1 MSDTRD
7 ARIAQL
13 RGAAL
18 RKHEDASAKANRAI
32 IALENRG
39 RVVNFTT
46 VAAEAGVSRDFL
58 YKNDAL
64 RSAIMDKRRASIG
77 SPARSR
83 SPSPASS
90 DAVKLRVATD
100 ALRRL
105 RAENDALRAENARLR
120 GDLHELGRRRPPS
133 PDALR

>member
-13 RGAAL
+13 RDAAV
-18 RKHEDASAKANRAI
+18 RKREDATAKASRAI

-39 RVVNFTT
+39 RAVNFTT
-46 VAAEAGVSRDFL
+46 VASEAGVSKDFL
-58 YKNDAL
+58 YKNEAL
-64 RSAIMDKRRASIG
+64 RSTIMGKRGPSTG
-77 SPARSR
+77 SPSRSR

-100 ALRRL
+100 ALKRL
-105 RAENDALRAENARLR
+105 RAENDALRTESARLR
-120 GDLHELGRRRPPS
+120 GDLHDLRRRRPLS
-133 PDALR
+133 P